1 MGYDYTAEHIETL
14 LAHCREV
21 GILTAPGF
29 WDTPVETLRGYYN
42 GIGPDAWSSR
52 LRRLTTFLLRP
63 FELAALPHDYEYATA
78 PRTYLAFTIANLR
91 FAANA
96 MLEAYHRHPVRL
108 PLNKTGRRELRR
120 LAAMILFGLLL
131 AVLCQCFGWKGFKNT
146 KIEDYKNA

>member
-14 LAHCREV
+14 LEHCREV

-29 WDTPVETLRGYYN
+29 WDAPVETLRGYYN

-78 PRTYLAFTIANLR
+78 PRQPCFWP
-91 FAANA
+91 
-96 MLEAYHRHPVRL
+96 PVA
-108 PLNKTGRRELRR
+108 LRR
-120 LAAMILFGLLL
+120 TARSR
-131 AVLCQCFGWKGFKNT
+131 NT
-146 KIEDYKNA
+146 TLQETSLKRPKAPKA

>member
-1 MGYDYTAEHIETL
+1 MGYEYSAEHIEIL
-14 LAHCREV
+14 LEHCREV

-29 WDTPVETLRGYYN
+29 GDAPVETLRRYYN

-63 FELAALPHDYEYATA
+63 FELAALPHDYEYAIA

-96 MLEAYHRHPVRL
+96 VLEAYHRHPVRL
-108 PLNKTGRRELRR
+108 PLNRGQMREAKRF
-120 LAAMILFGLLL
+120 AVMAGCGLLL
-131 AVLCQCFGWKGFKNT
+131 ATVCQLFGWQGYKNT
-146 KIEDYKNA
+146 KVEV

>member
-14 LAHCREV
+14 LDHCREV

-29 WDTPVETLRGYYN
+29 WDAPVETLRGYYN

-96 MLEAYHRHPVRL
+96 MLEAYHRHPEAKRF
-108 PLNKTGRRELRR
+108 
-120 LAAMILFGLLL
+120 AAMAGCGLLL
-131 AVLCQCFGWKGFKNT
+131 ATVCQLFGWQGYKNT
-146 KIEDYKNA
+146 KVEV

>member
-14 LAHCREV
+14 LDHCREV

-29 WDTPVETLRGYYN
+29 WDAPVETLRGYYN

-96 MLEAYHRHPVRL
+96 ILEAYHRHPEAQRF
-108 PLNKTGRRELRR
+108 
-120 LAAMILFGLLL
+120 AAMAGCGLLL
-131 AVLCQCFGWKGFKNT
+131 ATVCQLFGWQGYKNT
-146 KIEDYKNA
+146 KVEV

>member
-1 MGYDYTAEHIETL
+1 MGYDYDAAHIEAL
-14 LAHCREV
+14 LDHCREA

-29 WDTPVETLRGYYN
+29 WDAPVETLRRYYN

-78 PRTYLAFTIANLR
+78 PRTYWAFTIANLR

-108 PLNKTGRRELRR
+108 PLNRGQMQEAKRF
-120 LAAMILFGLLL
+120 AAMAGCGLLL
-131 AVLCQCFGWKGFKNT
+131 ALLCQVAGWQGYKNT
-146 KIEDYKNA
+146 KVEA

>member
-14 LAHCREV
+14 LDHCREV

-29 WDTPVETLRGYYN
+29 WDAPVETLRGYYN

-52 LRRLTTFLLRP
+52 LRRLTTFLLHP
-63 FELAALPHDYEYATA
+63 FELAALPHDYEYATE

-96 MLEAYHRHPVRL
+96 VLEAYHRHPVRL
-108 PLNKTGRRELRR
+108 PLNREQIQKAKRF
-120 LAAMILFGLLL
+120 AAMAGCGLLL
-131 AVLCQCFGWKGFKNT
+131 ATVCQLFGWQGYKNT
-146 KIEDYKNA
+146 KVEV

>member
-14 LAHCREV
+14 LDHCREV

-29 WDTPVETLRGYYN
+29 WDAPVETLRGYYN

-96 MLEAYHRHPVRL
+96 MLEAYHRHPMRL
-108 PLNKTGRRELRR
+108 PLNREQIQEAKRF
-120 LAAMILFGLLL
+120 AAMAACGILLALLCQLFGW
-131 AVLCQCFGWKGFKNT
+131 QGYKNT
-146 KIEDYKNA
+146 KVEV